1 MGVYFLRSIMIVKH
15 EITETKGAFI
25 AMEDNKKIGEMT
37 YSVAGADKIIIDHTE
52 VHPDEKGKGIGRVLL
67 DKTIEYVRDN
77 NLKIVPLCPYAKSM
91 FDRDVNIRDV
101 LV

>member
-1 MGVYFLRSIMIVKH
+1 MIVKH

-25 AMEDNKKIGEMT
+25 AMEDHKKIGEMT
-37 YSVAGADKIIIDHTE
+37 YFPSDTDKITIDHTE

-67 DKTIEYVRDN
+67 DKVIEYAREN

-91 FDRDVNIRDV
+91 FDRDVNIRDI
-101 LV
+101 LA

>member
-1 MGVYFLRSIMIVKH
+1 MIVKH